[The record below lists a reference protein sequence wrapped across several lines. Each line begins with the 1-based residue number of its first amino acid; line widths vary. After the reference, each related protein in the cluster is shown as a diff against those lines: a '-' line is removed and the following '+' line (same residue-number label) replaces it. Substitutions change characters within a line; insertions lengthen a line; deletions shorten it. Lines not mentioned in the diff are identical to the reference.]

1 MVELYAYPMQA
12 TRLLA
17 ENIAALLKR
26 RGYSQADLA
35 QWCRHSAVWVSQF
48 LAGKR
53 NVKVRDLD
61 RMADLLGVPV
71 FQLFQPGIS
80 SRTERRAGVDRRQG
94 TERRVTHHARMA
106 AELESRLHPLRKEPI
121 HGSSSPVRQLVAEF
135 EARLNRVVS
144 QAESRGQATAA
155 RPPVSGPRPRRR
167 VVGRPDVE
175 ET

>member
-1 MVELYAYPMQA
+1 MVELYVYPMQA

-26 RGYSQADLA
+26 RGYTQADLA
-35 QWCRHSAVWVSQF
+35 QYCRHSAVWVSQF

-80 SRTERRAGVDRRQG
+80 SRTERRAGVDRRQA

-121 HGSSSPVRQLVAEF
+121 HGSSPVRQLVAEF

-155 RPPVSGPRPRRR
+155 RAPVAKPRPGRR